1 MRPVTSPS
9 GDSYRSSHHSRHH
22 ATPHCKPKFVL
33 LHGSELPS
41 SAMRVINKVFD
52 DRKMRSKVIDASRL
66 PALQAVSQVTAC
78 MRPRDHLLISAHGS
92 VDSPSS
98 DGSPATHLIQLAKEG
113 DLVPTKTLLASLV
126 NQLGTATAHAS
137 RSNREL
143 PFIYLFSCGAGS
155 LRDEISPDSEIWK
168 RANLMI
174 FAGKRSTSMHSSA
187 KSFTGAVTYVDHCQ
201 RNNEPVEPMKLLFLA
216 GVNRGDSVTFM
227 GGELSAPLV
236 WRAPKSIKDQS
247 NIWNLR
253 GNPEDISRF
262 GQTTGTLL
270 PEEFDCLP
278 QASPLE
284 VLYNRMQRND
294 TERARAML
302 EKQPELANMTT
313 VSGTSPITDAIIC
326 GSSTFV
332 RMLLEAG
339 ADSNTSSD
347 NGDTPLIVAMCNP
360 KRAPKIED
368 VELLI
373 RHGADPNRQNEDGVT
388 ALIAACNAGHTKG
401 AAALLK
407 GGANPNLLTTQQRTS
422 AIGIA
427 AVQGNAAAMTLLIAH
442 GADLEVTDRADA
454 TPLMLAIQSSDEE
467 CLRILLKAGAN
478 PNAQDAEGA
487 TALMRAVEK
496 ADADKVQ
503 LLLDHGARLDLRNK
517 RGDHCLDLASV
528 GPNTDI
534 LKQLLAAGAGP
545 LAGLNRALVNRAF
558 AHGRVANANLLD
570 QALEATEPSVH
581 F

>member
-1 MRPVTSPS
+1 MRSVTSPS
-9 GDSYRSSHHSRHH
+9 GDSHHASHHSRHH
-22 ATPHCKPKFVL
+22 ATLHRKPKFVL

-52 DRKMRSKVIDASRL
+52 DRKMRSQVIDASRL
-66 PALQAVSQVTAC
+66 PALQAVNQVASC
-78 MRPRDHLLISAHGS
+78 MQARDHLLISAHGS
-92 VDSPSS
+92 VASPSS

-137 RSNREL
+137 RSSREL
-143 PFIYLFSCGAGS
+143 PFIYLLSCGAGS
-155 LRDEISPDSEIWK
+155 LRDEISPDSELWK

-216 GVNRGDSVTFM
+216 GVNRGDSVTLM
-227 GGELSAPLV
+227 GGELTAPLV
-236 WRAPKSIKDQS
+236 WRAPKSNKDQS
-247 NIWNLR
+247 NLWNLR
-253 GNPEDISRF
+253 GDPEDISRF
-262 GQTTGTLL
+262 GQTTGTLH
-270 PEEFDCLP
+270 PKEFDCLP
-278 QASPLE
+278 QASALE
-284 VLYNRMQRND
+284 VLYNRIQRND
-294 TERARAML
+294 TDRARALL
-302 EKQPELANMTT
+302 ETQPELANMTT
-313 VSGTSPITDAIIC
+313 VSGTSPITDAIIS
-326 GSSTFV
+326 GSSTFL
-332 RMLLEAG
+332 RMLLETG
-339 ADSNTSSD
+339 ADPNTASD
-347 NGDTPLIVAMCNP
+347 NGNTPLIVAMRNP
-360 KRAPKIED
+360 DKAPKIED
-368 VELLI
+368 IELLI
-373 RHGADPNRQNEDGVT
+373 RHGADPNRQNDDGVT
-388 ALIAACNAGHTKG
+388 ALITACAAGHTEG
-401 AAALLK
+401 AAVLLK
-407 GGANPNLLTTQQRTS
+407 GGANPNILMTQQSTS

-442 GADLEVTDRADA
+442 GANLELTDGAGA
-454 TPLMLAIQSSDEE
+454 TALILAIQSPDQE

-478 PNAQDAEGA
+478 PNAQDAEGG

-545 LAGLNRALVNRAF
+545 SAGLNRALVNRAF
-558 AHGRVANANLLD
+558 AHGRVGNANLLD
-570 QALEATEPSVH
+570 QALEAIEPSVH